1 MSVSVSKTCEPS
13 KITDLIDF
21 CPTLNLYLKPIARVC
36 ITVQIPLLHD
46 TSGQL
51 KSFTTWEIIEKIRQL
66 CPGILAP
73 STVMK
78 VVHTT
83 LEFVRFAVDLENKT
97 DVRRVVTSLESQFI
111 KLSGFPQNLRVRA
124 SEAPYDC
131 PRRHDWE
138 AFFRDAQNM
147 DETKSGQRPDTL
159 VVTGLPIRWFAS
171 ASHNR
176 PRFSV
181 SSDDTN
187 NSYLSLLVDEEK
199 PNPSIVKE
207 AFEVFGKIREIDIP
221 MLDPSQNPDCLE
233 DYINS
238 NDILN
243 SSCDT
248 LKTDITVNET
258 IDYSFRNNSGHTEEY
273 IGGFGKIGPDTIGIL
288 NPTVQHSVINSSSSD
303 SDIKSKTS
311 HLSKSKKSNTLTS
324 STTACV
330 GSPLTFMAYVQY
342 MDYTGFSRAMDML
355 RGQKLVY
362 APTYRSQ
369 SSASGDQ
376 NEKLYYAAEI
386 KIDFDRTK
394 HLSPDSIHV
403 RQIKR
408 NQLLLVAERRRVEA
422 RTIAEAARERL
433 RLLEDSERKSE
444 ERRKAEAL
452 AAKAERAAKRAAR
465 EESKRQTAINRC
477 KRIKEELLKK
487 KISLEEYRRIVAIR
501 KVEGIRL
508 MTFLLAKIQARH
520 DLLVATKRL
529 ARISRAEKALVEA
542 EANVNIALSK
552 TTHRNS
558 SIRTTQTE
566 ADNQLEID
574 EEKDFS
580 KICSQSGLPP
590 PVNSSPESSVEEDE
604 KEDKVGQNSRF
615 KQLLNKREEFL
626 RNNLLRKRA
635 EILRTQIYERSILC
649 NSTSPD
655 YREHIRLNR
664 EKY

>member
-1 MSVSVSKTCEPS
+1 MTVSAQKTTEPS
-13 KITDLIDF
+13 KISDLVDF
-21 CPTLNLYLKPIARVC
+21 CPALNLYLKPIARVC

-66 CPGILAP
+66 CPGILSP

-83 LEFVRFAVDLENKT
+83 LEFVRFAVDLENKI

-147 DETKSGQRPDTL
+147 DETKSGERPDTL
-159 VVTGLPIRWFAS
+159 VLTGLPIRWFAS

-181 SSDDTN
+181 SSDDTSS
-187 NSYLSLLVDEEK
+187 SYLSFLVDDEK
-199 PNPSIVKE
+199 PNPLIVKE
-207 AFEVFGKIREIDIP
+207 AFEVFGKVREIDIP

-238 NDILN
+238 SDVSNN
-243 SSCDT
+243 SYDLT
-248 LKTDITVNET
+248 LKAESTL
-258 IDYSFRNNSGHTEEY
+258 RNDSGCAEEY
-273 IGGFGKIGPDTIGIL
+273 VGGFGKIGPDTIGVL
-288 NPTVQHSVINSSSSD
+288 NPAIQHCAINSSTD
-303 SDIKSKTS
+303 SGNQPKSC
-311 HLSKSKKSNTLTS
+311 HLSKSKKSNILTS
-324 STTACV
+324 STTNV
-330 GSPLTFMAYVQY
+330 GSPLTFIAYVQY

-369 SSASGDQ
+369 SSLLDQ

-386 KIDFDRTK
+386 KIDFDRSK
-394 HLSPDSIHV
+394 HLSPDSIHL

-408 NQLLLVAERRRVEA
+408 NQLLIVAERRRAEA
-422 RTIAEAARERL
+422 KTIAEAERERL
-433 RLLEDSERKSE
+433 RLLEDSERKAV
-444 ERRKAEAL
+444 ERREAEAL
-452 AAKAERAAKRAAR
+452 AAEAERTAKRAAR
-465 EESKRQTAINRC
+465 EESKRQIAIDRC
-477 KRIKEELLKK
+477 KRIKEDLLKK
-487 KISLEEYRRIVAIR
+487 KISLEDYRRIVAIR

-520 DLLVATKRL
+520 DLIVATRRL
-529 ARISRAEKALVEA
+529 ARISKAEKALADA
-542 EANVNIALSK
+542 EATANVVLSSTSQSNIL
-552 TTHRNS
+552 
-558 SIRTTQTE
+558 TQIE
-566 ADNQLEID
+566 VNDKLETG
-574 EEKDFS
+574 EKDES
-580 KICSQSGLPP
+580 NKICSQSGLPP
-590 PVNSSPESSVEEDE
+590 VNSSPESSPIEETEEQD
-604 KEDKVGQNSRF
+604 SRF
-615 KQLLNKREEFL
+615 QQLLAKREEFL

-635 EILRTQIYERSILC
+635 DVLRTKIYERSIMY
-649 NSTSPD
+649 NSSHSTFP
-655 YREHIRLNR
+655 EHRKRIQLAR

>member
-1 MSVSVSKTCEPS
+1 MSVSVPKKSEPS
-13 KITDLIDF
+13 KISDLIDF

-147 DETKSGQRPDTL
+147 DETKSGERPDTL
-159 VVTGLPIRWFAS
+159 VLTGLPIRWFAS
-171 ASHNR
+171 GSHNR
-176 PRFSV
+176 PRFRV
-181 SSDDTN
+181 NSDDTN
-187 NSYLSLLVDEEK
+187 SSYLSLLVDEEK
-199 PNPSIVKE
+199 PDPSIVKE

-238 NDILN
+238 NETLN

-248 LKTDITVNET
+248 LKTDTSVNKPIE
-258 IDYSFRNNSGHTEEY
+258 YSFRNGSGCTEEY

-288 NPTVQHSVINSSSSD
+288 NPTIQHSVINSSSAD
-303 SDIKSKTS
+303 SDKSKVS
-311 HLSKSKKSNTLTS
+311 HLMKSRNSNILTS
-324 STTACV
+324 PTNTSV
-330 GSPLTFMAYVQY
+330 GSPLTFIAYVQY

-369 SSASGDQ
+369 SSALADQ

-394 HLSPDSIHV
+394 HLSPDSIHA
-403 RQIKR
+403 RQNKR
-408 NQLLLVAERRRVEA
+408 NQLLIVAERRRVEA

-433 RLLEDSERKSE
+433 RLLEDSERKAV
-444 ERRKAEAL
+444 ERREAEAL
-452 AAKAERAAKRAAR
+452 AAEAERMAKRAAR
-465 EESKRQTAINRC
+465 EESKRQIAIDRC
-477 KRIKEELLKK
+477 KTIKEELLKK

-520 DLLVATKRL
+520 DLIVATRRL
-529 ARISRAEKALVEA
+529 DRISKAEKALAEA
-542 EANVNIALSK
+542 EANVNVALSNAS
-552 TTHRNS
+552 HNNNN
-558 SIRTTQTE
+558 IRTTPAK
-566 ADNQLEID
+566 ADNQLEIYG
-574 EEKDFS
+574 EKDS
-580 KICSQSGLPP
+580 NKICSQSGLPP
-590 PVNSSPESSVEEDE
+590 LVNSSPESVEDE
-604 KEDKVGQNSRF
+604 VGQNSQF
-615 KQLLNKREEFL
+615 QQLLNKREEFL

-635 EILRTQIYERSILC
+635 EILRTQIYERSIMY
-649 NSTSPD
+649 NPTFPG
-655 YREHIRLNR
+655 YRGHIQLNR